1 VKDTGTVIAQHA
13 EYHHAGEGATQVST
27 VSPITIRAEGGDGR
41 VSDDLSRWP
50 TGRLLGAAARG
61 VGRDWNTHLESWNL
75 NHASLP
81 VLVML
86 AHHDHSQREL
96 ADAMDV
102 TEQTMSRVLRR
113 MERTGHVVRVEHPA
127 DRRRHVVR
135 LTDAGRAVV
144 SVASDPVAAEA
155 IATLGLSPSQVRQLR
170 ELLVTMITVR
180 AADPG
185 DNHDPEAT

>member
-1 VKDTGTVIAQHA
+1 M
-13 EYHHAGEGATQVST
+13 QVSR
-27 VSPITIRAEGGDGR
+27 VAPDAPRANGGDGS
-41 VSDDLSRWP
+41 VSDDVSRWP

-61 VGRDWNTHLESWNL
+61 AARDWNAHLASWDL

-86 AHHDHSQREL
+86 SWHDHSQREL

-113 MERTGHVVRVEHPA
+113 MERTGYVVRVPHLT

-135 LTDAGRAVV
+135 LSDAGRAVV
-144 SVASDPVAAEA
+144 GHASDAGPAEA
-155 IATLGLSPSQVRQLR
+155 IATRGLSHAQVTLLR
-170 ELLVTMITVR
+170 ELLVTMITAR
-180 AADPG
+180 EG
-185 DNHDPEAT
+185 ATDDGAVGNRT